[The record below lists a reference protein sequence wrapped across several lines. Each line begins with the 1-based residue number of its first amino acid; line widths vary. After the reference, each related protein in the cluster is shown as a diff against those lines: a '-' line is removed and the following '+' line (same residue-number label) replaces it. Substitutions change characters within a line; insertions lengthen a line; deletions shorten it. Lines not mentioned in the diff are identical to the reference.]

1 MYHLELRQFP
11 HVVRRFNLS
20 EREVLVVAVP
30 WVREE
35 WVEFGGRKWNANLA
49 KLTLL
54 DGPQLSLPELAMGRG
69 WRNAERKSE
78 DVTERVLAELKAR
91 DDGATQASAEGERA
105 PLATVAP
112 ASEGA
117 AEEAHEHAGVREGS
131 GDLDL
136 LADSIGL
143 EILALV
149 DQAPVPLQRVWRL
162 AHARPPERAA
172 GESLALAER
181 AVRSLLG
188 RRLIVLQAADT
199 DAGDGEA
206 GDEPIGEA
214 LAGERVELALR
225 APESW
230 GPDEPASGQSGAILV
245 RRA

>member
-1 MYHLELRQFP
+1 
-11 HVVRRFNLS
+11 
-20 EREVLVVAVP
+20 VLAVAVP

-35 WVEFGGRKWNANLA
+35 WVEFGDRKWNANLA
-49 KLTLL
+49 KLTLF

-78 DVTERVLAELKAR
+78 DVTERMLAGLKAR
-91 DDGATQASAEGERA
+91 DDGAAAALKGGQQTQR
-105 PLATVAP
+105 AP
-112 ASEGA
+112 ASAGDAGEG
-117 AEEAHEHAGVREGS
+117 HAGAGDRHESAEAREGS

-143 EILALV
+143 EILALA

-162 AHARPPERAA
+162 AHARPPERTA
-172 GESLALAER
+172 GESLTLAER
-181 AVRSLLG
+181 AVRSLLA
-188 RRLIVLQAADT
+188 RSLIVLQAAADL
-199 DAGDGEA
+199 DAAA
-206 GDEPIGEA
+206 GSEPIVAA

-230 GPDEPASGQSGAILV
+230 GADDPAGGQSGAILL